1 MLAVI
6 LCCLLI
12 GAILAIVAQ
21 ALLLRKWFF
30 SLPVTGPP
38 KRSQFDRFSLPK
50 VRSRKLLNIYTNNLN
65 DMILLLPP
73 LLVNDGLN
81 FFFQCLQ
88 EIQDALLDPE
98 LKKKKETC
106 LCVNL
111 IFQFLFN
118 ELKDTKR
125 TRRQVIILLV
135 LKSEGASM
143 FAILEREGIAIF
155 SLFIWHLL
163 KKIRDKLVKLDTHKL
178 NFYTYF
184 GYHQCVHY
192 TKNNLEGCSN
202 CHLGHAVRG
211 T

>member
-6 LCCLLI
+6 LCSLLI

-81 FFFQCLQ
+81 FFSNACRRYKMHCSTQSSRRRRKLVCASTLFSSSCLMSSKTPNELEGKLLSYWYSRVRGLRCLQ
-88 EIQDALLDPE
+88 F
-98 LKKKKETC
+98 LKGKV
-106 LCVNL
+106 LQ
-111 IFQFLFN
+111 FFLF
-118 ELKDTKR
+118 LFGICL
-125 TRRQVIILLV
+125 RR
-135 LKSEGASM
+135 SE
-143 FAILEREGIAIF
+143 IN
-155 SLFIWHLL
+155 W
-163 KKIRDKLVKLDTHKL
+163 
-178 NFYTYF
+178 
-184 GYHQCVHY
+184 
-192 TKNNLEGCSN
+192 
-202 CHLGHAVRG
+202 
-211 T
+211 

>member
-6 LCCLLI
+6 LCSLLI

-81 FFFQCLQ
+81 FFSNACRRYKMHCSTQSSRRRRKLVCALTLFSSFCLMSSKTPNGL
-88 EIQDALLDPE
+88 EGKLFSYWYSRVRGLRY
-98 LKKKKETC
+98 L
-106 LCVNL
+106 
-111 IFQFLFN
+111 QFL
-118 ELKDTKR
+118 KGK
-125 TRRQVIILLV
+125 V
-135 LKSEGASM
+135 LQ
-143 FAILEREGIAIF
+143 FFLF
-155 SLFIWHLL
+155 FIWHLL
-163 KKIRDKLVKLDTHKL
+163 KKIRNKLVKA
-178 NFYTYF
+178 
-184 GYHQCVHY
+184 
-192 TKNNLEGCSN
+192 
-202 CHLGHAVRG
+202 GHA
-211 T
+211 